1 MEDVARS
8 VAVLLDV
15 RVACSVAVLLEE
27 VARFVAVIFV
37 HLSKPAALS
46 NAPAAAMKDRE
57 G

>member
-27 VARFVAVIFV
+27 LARFVAVIFV